1 MYRSALAWTPL
12 VLLFAGLCIPESYW
26 CSPINQGGRELAC
39 GFDYPRTEVK
49 TTLVLLQLCGACAFI
64 VNAWHA
70 TQRRLSALGL
80 AGLYISAIL
89 IGLMVLVKLRYG
101 FNDAP

>member
-12 VLLFAGLCIPESYW
+12 LLLIAGLCIPESYW
-26 CSPINQGGRELAC
+26 CSPINQGGKELAC
-39 GFDYPRTEVK
+39 GYDYAGPLVK
-49 TTLVLLQLCGACAFI
+49 TTVVLLQLVGACTFI
-64 VNAWHA
+64 ATAWYA
-70 TQRRLSALGL
+70 TQRRLSAWGLVGL
-80 AGLYISAIL
+80 AVSSIL